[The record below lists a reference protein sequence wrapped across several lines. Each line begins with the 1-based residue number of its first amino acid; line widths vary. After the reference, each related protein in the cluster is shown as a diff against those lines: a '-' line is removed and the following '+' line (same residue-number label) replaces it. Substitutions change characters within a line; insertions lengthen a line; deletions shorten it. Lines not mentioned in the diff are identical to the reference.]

1 MELNRKKVLVVG
13 AGKTGLST
21 ARFLLR
27 QGAEVTVTDSKEK
40 DKLNGELDELINNGA
55 RAVLGKYP
63 DLRPG
68 SYDLLVV
75 SPGVPPDVP
84 PVVAARE
91 QGIPVTGELE
101 LAYRCARAPIVAI
114 TGTNGK
120 TTTTSLVGEIF
131 KTAGRRTLVGG
142 NIGTTLVDVIED
154 YGPQDMV
161 VAEVSSFQLET
172 VEQFRPRVA
181 VILNIAPDHLDR
193 HRTMENYTA
202 AKARVF
208 ARQDRS
214 DYTVLNYDDPGTRAL
229 AGQVPGQVIFFSR
242 RHSLE
247 EGVLVRGE
255 RIIIRLADV
264 QTDVLGT
271 EELAIPGAHNLE
283 NALAAMAAAYVMG
296 VAPAVLAQ
304 TLRSFAGVEHRLE
317 TVAEING
324 VRYINDSKGT
334 NPEASIKA
342 LEAFDRPIVLLA
354 GGRNKGSDFTAFA
367 RRVREKVRVLVL
379 LGECADEIERSARE
393 EGFVTVKRVPGFR
406 EAVLEAYRAALP
418 GDVVLLSPACASW
431 DMFRNYEER
440 GDLFKS
446 IVQELGIRSLD
457 SEDRSQE
464 TGDRRQESGD
474 RSQNERTG
482 ENI

>member
-1 MELNRKKVLVVG
+1 MKLKGKKVLVVG
-13 AGKTGLST
+13 AAKTGLST

-27 QGAEVTVTDSKEK
+27 RGADVTVTDSKEK
-40 DKLNGELDELINNGA
+40 DKFNGDLDELLKNGV
-55 RAVLGKYP
+55 RAVLGNYP
-63 DLRPG
+63 DVQPG
-68 SYDLLVV
+68 IYDLLVV
-75 SPGVPPDVP
+75 SPGVPPS
-84 PVVAARE
+84 VAPLVSARQ

-101 LAYRCARAPIVAI
+101 LVYRYARTPIVAI

-131 KTAGRRTLVGG
+131 KAAGRRTLVGG

-154 YGPQDMV
+154 YGPQDII

-172 VEQFRPRVA
+172 AEQFRPRVA

-193 HRTMENYTA
+193 HGTIENYTA
-202 AKARVF
+202 TKALIF
-208 ARQDRS
+208 ARQGPGDF
-214 DYTVLNYDDPGTRAL
+214 TVLNYDDPGTRAL

-247 EGVLVRGE
+247 EGVLVQGD
-255 RIIIRLADV
+255 RIIVRLASV

-271 EELAIPGAHNLE
+271 GELAIPGAHNLE
-283 NALAAMAAAYVMG
+283 NALAAVATAFVMG
-296 VAPAVLAQ
+296 VAPTVLAQ

-317 TVAEING
+317 TVADING

-354 GGRNKGSDFTAFA
+354 GGRNKGSDFTAFS

-393 EGFVTVKRVPGFR
+393 EGFVSVKRVSDFR
-406 EAVLEAYRAALP
+406 KAVLEAYRAALP

-431 DMFRNYEER
+431 DMFKNYEER
-440 GDLFKS
+440 GNLFKS
-446 IVQELGIRSLD
+446 IVLELGV
-457 SEDRSQE
+457 RSQE
-464 TGDRRQESGD
+464 SEFKI
-474 RSQNERTG
+474 QNERIG

>member
-1 MELNRKKVLVVG
+1 MKLKGKKVLVVG
-13 AGKTGLST
+13 AAKTGLST

-27 QGAEVTVTDSKEK
+27 RGADVTVTDSKEK
-40 DKLNGELDELINNGA
+40 DKFNGDLDELLKNGV
-55 RAVLGKYP
+55 RAVLGNYP
-63 DLRPG
+63 DVQPG
-68 SYDLLVV
+68 IYDLLVV
-75 SPGVPPDVP
+75 SPGVPPS
-84 PVVAARE
+84 VAPLVSARQ

-101 LAYRCARAPIVAI
+101 LVYRYARTPIVAI

-131 KTAGRRTLVGG
+131 KAAGRRTLVGG

-154 YGPQDMV
+154 YGPQDII

-172 VEQFRPRVA
+172 AEQFRPRVA

-193 HRTMENYTA
+193 HGTIENYTA
-202 AKARVF
+202 TKALIF
-208 ARQDRS
+208 ARQGPGDF
-214 DYTVLNYDDPGTRAL
+214 TVLNYDDPGTRAL

-247 EGVLVRGE
+247 EGVLVQGD
-255 RIIIRLADV
+255 RIIVRLASV

-271 EELAIPGAHNLE
+271 GELAIPGAHNLE
-283 NALAAMAAAYVMG
+283 NALAAVATAFVMG
-296 VAPAVLAQ
+296 VAPTVLAQ

-317 TVAEING
+317 TVADING

-354 GGRNKGSDFTAFA
+354 GGRNKGSDFTAFS

-393 EGFVTVKRVPGFR
+393 EGFVSVKRVSDFR
-406 EAVLEAYRAALP
+406 KAVLEAYRAALP

-431 DMFRNYEER
+431 DMFKNYEER
-440 GDLFKS
+440 GNLFKS
-446 IVQELGIRSLD
+446 IVLELGV
-457 SEDRSQE
+457 RSQE
-464 TGDRRQESGD
+464 SGVRIQD
-474 RSQNERTG
+474 SK
-482 ENI
+482 

>member
-1 MELNRKKVLVVG
+1 MKLKGKKVLVVG
-13 AGKTGLST
+13 AAKTGLST

-27 QGAEVTVTDSKEK
+27 QGADVTVTDSKEK
-40 DKLNGELDELINNGA
+40 DKFNGDLDELLKNGA
-55 RAVLGKYP
+55 RAVLGNYP
-63 DLRPG
+63 DVRPG
-68 SYDLLVV
+68 IYDLLVV
-75 SPGVPPDVP
+75 SPGVPPS
-84 PVVAARE
+84 VAPAVSARQ

-101 LAYRCARAPIVAI
+101 LVYRYARTPIVAI

-131 KTAGRRTLVGG
+131 KAVGRRTLVGG
-142 NIGTTLVDVIED
+142 NIGTTLVDVIKD
-154 YGPQDMV
+154 YGPQDII

-172 VEQFRPRVA
+172 AEQFRPRVA

-193 HRTMENYTA
+193 HGTIENYIA
-202 AKARVF
+202 AKALIF
-208 ARQDRS
+208 ARQGPGDF
-214 DYTVLNYDDPGTRAL
+214 TVLNYDDPGTRAL

-247 EGVLVRGE
+247 EGVLVQGD
-255 RIIIRLADV
+255 RIIVRLASV

-271 EELAIPGAHNLE
+271 GELAIPGAHNLE
-283 NALAAMAAAYVMG
+283 NALAAVATAFVMG
-296 VAPAVLAQ
+296 VAPTVLAQ

-317 TVAEING
+317 TVADING

-354 GGRNKGSDFTAFA
+354 GGRNKGSDFTAFS

-393 EGFVTVKRVPGFR
+393 EGFVSVKRVSDFR
-406 EAVLEAYRAALP
+406 KAVLEAYRAALP

-431 DMFRNYEER
+431 DMFKNYEER
-440 GDLFKS
+440 GNLFKS
-446 IVQELGIRSLD
+446 IVLELGV
-457 SEDRSQE
+457 RSQE
-464 TGDRRQESGD
+464 SEFKI
-474 RSQNERTG
+474 QNERIG